1 MLQTH
6 GFSAYFGISE
16 IIVDGEVEA
25 ALLIR
30 PSRPERGALRNVIN
44 AGRGAV
50 DADVLLDGQRLKR
63 TAKTCGPDIAVL
75 VSSLRKA
82 TFADDGG
89 KRAVRR
95 GEHEISRKPLRGEC
109 RVIPV

>member
-75 VSSLRKA
+75 VSSLRKPSFPQMTVA
-82 TFADDGG
+82 KEPFA
-89 KRAVRR
+89 
-95 GEHEISRKPLRGEC
+95 GESAR
-109 RVIPV
+109 